1 MRLLLDAIGGCCSG
15 LPDLL
20 AFPHVMARPNKLG
33 ACCKAE

>member
-15 LPDLL
+15 LADML
-20 AFPHVMARPNKLG
+20 AFLHVMLRLNKLG